1 MSSDKENQLI
11 VDMSIT
17 EKKILSEKAKKL
29 GLTIEE
35 YVIQILS
42 KYCSY

>member
-1 MSSDKENQLI
+1 MSGDEESQLR
-11 VDMSIT
+11 VDISIK
-17 EKKILSEKAKKL
+17 EKKILSDKAKKL
-29 GLTIEE
+29 GLTTEE

>member
-1 MSSDKENQLI
+1 MSGDEESQLKVDISLKDK
-11 VDMSIT
+11 
-17 EKKILSEKAKKL
+17 KKLSERAKKL
-29 GLTIEE
+29 GLTTEE

>member
-1 MSSDKENQLI
+1 MSGDEESQLRI
-11 VDMSIT
+11 DMSIE
-17 EKKILSEKAKKL
+17 EKKILSDKAKKL

-42 KYCSY
+42 RHCSY

>member
-1 MSSDKENQLI
+1 MSGYKECPLT
-11 VDMSIT
+11 VDMSIK
-17 EKKILSEKAKKL
+17 EKKILTEKAKRL

>member
-1 MSSDKENQLI
+1 MSVDEDSQLI
-11 VDMSIT
+11 VDMSIKD
-17 EKKILSEKAKKL
+17 KKILSDKAKKL

>member
-1 MSSDKENQLI
+1 MSGDDECQLR
-11 VDMSIT
+11 VDMSLKD
-17 EKKILSEKAKKL
+17 KKILSDKAKKL